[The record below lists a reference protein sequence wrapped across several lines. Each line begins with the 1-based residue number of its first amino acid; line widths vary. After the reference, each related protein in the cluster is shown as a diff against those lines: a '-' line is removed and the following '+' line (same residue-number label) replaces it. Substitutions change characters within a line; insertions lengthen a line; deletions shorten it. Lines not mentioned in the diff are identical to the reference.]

1 MKSIKALFVVSAL
14 SISSL
19 AMAEG
24 GADRTFAR
32 MDQARQVSLEAYR
45 VAQQQKVE
53 APVASSPTKHAEHTN
68 C

>member
-1 MKSIKALFVVSAL
+1 MNSMKALIVIATL
-14 SISSL
+14 TLSSL

-32 MDQARQVSLEAYR
+32 MEQAGKVAYPL
-45 VAQQQKVE
+45 AQQQKAE
-53 APVASSPTKHAEHTN
+53 SPMADSKTQMADHAN